1 MRLFLT
7 FIIISWL
14 CAAQAALV
22 STSVGRVGS
31 EIVTSRQVVMNHM
44 VENALYRANAKPT
57 LKLDDVNERAFVR
70 EITAVLLETAIFF
83 EAESFNEANVKT
95 KQIESQIKKAQ
106 TGLKKHA
113 LWSQLQVTTEELNRL
128 VLRKVRAKDFIRFK
142 IDSAT
147 IPITDKE
154 AEDYFNANRLK
165 FENLPY
171 ENFKTNIK
179 AYLTK
184 QQVDRRLKEWFE
196 LLQSKYRVRNFLSE

>member
-1 MRLFLT
+1 MRVLLT
-7 FIIISWL
+7 FIIIFWL
-14 CAAQAALV
+14 CPALAALV
-22 STSVGRVGS
+22 STSVGRVGG
-31 EIVTSRQVVMNHM
+31 EVVTSRQVVMNHL
-44 VENALYRANAKPT
+44 VENALYRSNAKPT
-57 LKLDDVNERAFVR
+57 LKLDGVQDRAFVR
-70 EITAVLLETAIFF
+70 EATAVLLETAIYF
-83 EAESFNEANVKT
+83 EAESFGAATT
-95 KQIESQIKKAQ
+95 KEKHIESQIRKVQAAVKKQ
-106 TGLKKHA
+106 P
-113 LWSQLQVTTEELNRL
+113 LWSQLQVTTEELNRI
-128 VLRKVRAKDFIRFK
+128 VMRKVRAKDFIRFK

-171 ENFKTNIK
+171 ENFKSNIK